1 MIWAACLAATLLGA
15 VAAHIAHDRRAFRAC
30 MAVAGGLV
38 LTRAF
43 LAGLPTDWTLT
54 AYGALWVAVG
64 GYIARSYAGAGL
76 LLIASGLC
84 YFWAWVEAIPIAPGH
99 VPLIMAD
106 FLGFAALAWICGG
119 AIRGLVGT
127 IDSMGLD
134 RSRRSFNRGLSGLA
148 SEKEGQA

>member
-15 VAAHIAHDRRAFRAC
+15 VAAHVANDRRAFRAC
-30 MAVAGGLV
+30 LAVVAGLA

-99 VPLIMAD
+99 VPLIAAD

-119 AIRGLVGT
+119 SVRGLVGAT
-127 IDSMGLD
+127 DGLGPH
-134 RSRRSFNRGLSGLA
+134 RSRRGFNCGLSGLA
-148 SEKEGQA
+148 REKEGQA